1 MASPCQEG
9 CRRQAAVTLRVVFRC
24 RIKIQQKDRRWR
36 SFALAPQVGLEPTTL
51 RLTVVKNKAL
61 KTTMKSEKCLFIRI
75 FYTYSTSCNG
85 LIGPNNTVKRTQMT
99 VRNTVNKLHYSMDTF
114 CWEPQSLYLS
124 NAEVASRRSLPQ
136 GPRPLKPY
144 PRQVPVDTFVVFA
157 EYFGQL
163 RTAQL

>member
-1 MASPCQEG
+1 
-9 CRRQAAVTLRVVFRC
+9 
-24 RIKIQQKDRRWR
+24 
-36 SFALAPQVGLEPTTL
+36 
-51 RLTVVKNKAL
+51 
-61 KTTMKSEKCLFIRI
+61 
-75 FYTYSTSCNG
+75 
-85 LIGPNNTVKRTQMT
+85 
-99 VRNTVNKLHYSMDTF
+99 MDTF

-124 NAEVASRRSLPQ
+124 NAEVAPRRSLAQ